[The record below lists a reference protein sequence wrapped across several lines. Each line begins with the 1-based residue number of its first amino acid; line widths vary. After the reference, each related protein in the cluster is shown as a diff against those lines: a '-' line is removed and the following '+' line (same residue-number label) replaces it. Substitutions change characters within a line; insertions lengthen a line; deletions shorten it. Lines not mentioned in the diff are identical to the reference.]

1 MTSAREWIRWL
12 APVVVLVLLGVVF
25 REQLPF
31 LGQAFEA
38 LRHAR
43 PAPVAAAVVCAVLA
57 ILAMAAV
64 MRILLTKDGVRVN
77 MGNASAIT
85 LASNAWS
92 TTVPGGPAISAW
104 LTFKVHRS
112 WGASVGLCGWFFVI
126 SGALSTV
133 WMVVIG
139 FAAVIFLGARLS
151 VWALIGSLAVAL
163 AAIAGLFWAIY
174 NPDVL
179 RRWVRFLP
187 ERVRAKVVEVVDQLG
202 SIRMTPGA
210 FLAAAAFSLLNQ
222 LIDVATL
229 YFSVTAV
236 TGTLPGLTA
245 GLNETTVQGV
255 ALAFIMTKLAGA
267 AQVTPGGIGTVEPV
281 ATASLVASGLTLVD
295 ATAATLIYRIIS
307 FALITAIGWIIYLL
321 VYAGKGFMLGRG
333 EHESD
338 HQSDSARLPD

>member
-1 MTSAREWIRWL
+1 MTSARAWIRWL
-12 APVVVLVLLGVVF
+12 APLVVLAVVAVAF
-25 REQLPF
+25 RDQLPF
-31 LGQAFEA
+31 LGEA
-38 LRHAR
+38 LAALRESS
-43 PAPVAAAVVCAVLA
+43 PAPVLAAVVCAVLA

-64 MRILLTKDGVRVN
+64 MRILLTSDGVRVN

-104 LTFKVHRS
+104 LTFNVHRS

-139 FAAVIFLGARLS
+139 IAAVIFLGARLS
-151 VWALIGSLAVAL
+151 VWALAGALIVAL

-174 NPDVL
+174 NPTIL

-187 ERVRAKVVEVVDQLG
+187 ERVRAKVVDLVDQLG
-202 SIRMTPGA
+202 SIRMSPGA
-210 FLAAAAFSLLNQ
+210 FLAAATFSLLNQ

-236 TGTLPGLTA
+236 TGALPGFSA

-267 AQVTPGGIGTVEPV
+267 AQITPGGIGTVEPV
-281 ATASLVASGLTLVD
+281 ATATLVASGLTLVD

-321 VYAGKGFMLGRG
+321 AYAGKGFMIGRVEEG
-333 EHESD
+333 EGLEP
-338 HQSDSARLPD
+338 LPD